1 MSAFAK
7 VEAVYEKFG
16 AEEPFYAVLS
26 YDEYKQDNLDAEQF
40 FRTGEEL
47 IGERL
52 QAIVD
57 YPLEI
62 DPARAL
68 DFGCGVGRLTNALG
82 RHFEEVI
89 GVDVS
94 STMIE
99 NANKLRRSEN
109 CTFVVNK
116 QQDLSLFG
124 DDHFSFIYSDI
135 TIQHIPVPAS
145 ENYIRD
151 FLRILKPGGLALFL
165 IPDGPLHLQGS
176 LPARV
181 DKFYREQFRPFYKRI
196 RGKREVQI
204 HRLAQQRVTQLVSQS
219 GGKLLRV
226 EPHSRWANRPKRYKS
241 LYYWVMK

>member
-26 YDEYKQDNLDAEQF
+26 YDKYKQDNLDAEQF
-40 FRTGEEL
+40 FGQGKNL
-47 IGERL
+47 SGERL

-57 YPLEI
+57 YP
-62 DPARAL
+62 PRNRPRAR
-68 DFGCGVGRLTNALG
+68 FGFWLRCGASHNALG

-176 LPARV
+176 LPARSTS
-181 DKFYREQFRPFYKRI
+181 FI
-196 RGKREVQI
+196 
-204 HRLAQQRVTQLVSQS
+204 ANSS
-219 GGKLLRV
+219 GRFTNAFAGSAKCR
-226 EPHSRWANRPKRYKS
+226 SIA
-241 LYYWVMK
+241 